1 MYSSRIRQS
10 TRPGSTILLAMYA
23 VIMLLI
29 LAVATIRVGLDSRLL
44 AIRSASATTAK
55 MAADAGF
62 TKALFEMNQQL
73 EAKTFSA
80 NQMPSAANELLEG
93 TGAIVAY
100 EVTLDES
107 GDYVIVAT
115 GRSGGAERTVTAVV
129 EFKGPFEAAIMMKGL
144 LDIKMGAVID
154 WYNYDG
160 DDKLFA
166 VGTNSTKKNTIDL
179 KKGVTVKG
187 DLVVGVGGGPD
198 VIIIDKKDVSILGE
212 TYALSEPYYF
222 PSVVVPSFLE
232 ALPSSGTL
240 KGGVTIT
247 QSARYEKIDIKGGKK
262 KAEVLTIDGPVNL
275 YITGD
280 FTVGNSAGIQIN
292 TANPEAY
299 VNVYVDGKVDFKNG
313 SEINNQGKSAKDL
326 KIYGLNNCKDIDL
339 KNTSNFYGA
348 VYAPDAKV
356 TVHNSAE
363 FYGPIVAKE
372 FEQKSKGDFFY
383 DAALRETEEDDA
395 AVHFT
400 VKRWRE
406 D

>member
-1 MYSSRIRQS
+1 
-10 TRPGSTILLAMYA
+10 MYA

-44 AIRSASATTAK
+44 AIRTASATTAK
-55 MAADAGF
+55 MAADAGL
-62 TKALFEMNQQL
+62 TKAIFQMNQQL

-80 NQMPSAANELLEG
+80 DQMPSAENELLAG
-93 TGAIVAY
+93 TGATVTY
-100 EVTLDES
+100 EGTLDGS

-129 EFKGPFEAAIMMKGL
+129 EFKGPFEAAIMMKGI

-154 WYNYDG
+154 WYNYDA
-160 DDKLFA
+160 DDKIFA
-166 VGTNSTKKNTIDL
+166 VGTNSTKNNAINL

-187 DLVVGVGGGPD
+187 DIVVGVGGDPD
-198 VIIIDKKDVSILGE
+198 VIIEDWKDVSILGE
-212 TYALSEPYYF
+212 AYALNEPYHF
-222 PSVVVPSFLE
+222 PSVVVPSFLD

-240 KGGVTIT
+240 KAGVTIT
-247 QSARYEKIDIKGGKK
+247 QSARYEKIDITGGKK

-292 TANPEAY
+292 TANPDAY
-299 VNVYVDGKVDFKNG
+299 LNVYVDGKVDFKNG
-313 SEINNQGKSAKDL
+313 SEINNQGKNAKEL
-326 KIYGLNNCKDIDL
+326 KIYGLENCKDVDL

-348 VYAPDAKV
+348 VYAPEAKV
-356 TVHNSAE
+356 TVHNSSE
-363 FYGPIVAKE
+363 FYGSIIGKE

-383 DAALRETEEDDA
+383 DAALRETEADDA